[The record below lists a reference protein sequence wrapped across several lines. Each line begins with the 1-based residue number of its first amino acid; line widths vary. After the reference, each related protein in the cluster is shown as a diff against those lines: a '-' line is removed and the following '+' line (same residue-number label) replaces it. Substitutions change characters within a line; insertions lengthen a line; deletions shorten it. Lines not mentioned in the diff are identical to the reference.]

1 MAIALGF
8 SFALIASLLASLIIV
23 TTRRFHGR
31 LTHDN
36 HIGVQKLH
44 SVPTPRIGGVAILF
58 GAMVGGITLPS
69 EALWLWWMICLAAIP
84 AFASGLTEDL
94 TKRVS
99 VMVRLI
105 ATICSGLIFSILTD
119 YQIYETDIPGVD
131 WVLSIWPV
139 AILFT
144 AFAIGGIANA
154 INIIDGVNGLASGTS
169 IIILIGFA
177 LLCWQIGDVE
187 LLGICLVA
195 IGSLI
200 GFFVLN
206 FPLGRIFLGD
216 AGAYTIGFILA
227 AIAVALPLRNSD
239 LSPLIGLLA
248 LSYPVTETMVSIHRR
263 TKREGTNAGQPD
275 RLHLHS
281 LIYRSRAQ
289 RLAQKIGM
297 PHLRNAAAG
306 MLTLG
311 MPLLSSTL
319 MVSFSHSTPAIV
331 LSIAIVVTIYLVVY
345 RKVALIS
352 SIKTSKR
359 SSIIGQP

>member
-1 MAIALGF
+1 MALASAF
-8 SFALIASLLASLIIV
+8 SFAFFASLLASLVIV
-23 TTRRFHGR
+23 TTRRLHGH

-36 HIGVQKLH
+36 HVGVQKLH
-44 SVPTPRIGGVAILF
+44 TVPTPRIGGVAIFF
-58 GAMVGGITLPS
+58 GAIVGGINLPV
-69 EALWLWWMICLAAIP
+69 EVQWLWWMICLSAIP
-84 AFASGLTEDL
+84 AFVSGLTEDL

-99 VMVRLI
+99 VKVRLI
-105 ATICSGLIFSILTD
+105 ATICSGLIFSILTE
-119 YQIYETDIPGVD
+119 YQIYEADIPGVD

-139 AILFT
+139 SIFFT

-169 IIILIGFA
+169 IIILCGFA
-177 LLCWQIGDVE
+177 LISWRLGDVE

-200 GFFVLN
+200 GFFALN
-206 FPLGRIFLGD
+206 FPLGKIFLGD

-227 AIAVALPLRNSD
+227 AIAVVLPLRNSD

-263 TKREGTNAGQPD
+263 TKREGTNPGQPD

-289 RLAQKIGM
+289 RLAHKIGM
-297 PHLRNAAAG
+297 PHLRNAVAG
-306 MLTLG
+306 TLTLG
-311 MPLLSSTL
+311 LPLLSSTL
-319 MVSFSHSTPAIV
+319 MVFFGHDTPTI
-331 LSIAIVVTIYLVVY
+331 LLGIAIVVAIYLVIY

-352 SIKTSKR
+352 SIKTSR
-359 SSIIGQP
+359 SC